1 MIARVAGLA
10 FAALVVAGSSA
21 SAQRVVAL
29 APLSTLGSE
38 DTSNPALGASAELE
52 RAIAA
57 LPSTS
62 LLTASQV
69 TAALRRQKRPAI
81 ATCDGERPCVAEL
94 GRAVGAAVLVTG
106 QLGGIGDARIVYLE
120 AIDCATGKELGSTT
134 WALGEDDPAPA
145 VAARLLAPHTHVG
158 TLRVRSP
165 IPAAQVFVDG
175 TRLPSRP
182 EHTLSVGTHALRVTH
197 PEVRDFV
204 RFIEISYGKV
214 TDVDVTLSPLPVVQR
229 DVTTPGGS
237 SSQHASSERPWFTR
251 WWAVAG
257 GGTVLA
263 VVAGAL
269 AYSLTDGFSPDVT
282 LPE

>member
-1 MIARVAGLA
+1 MP
-10 FAALVVAGSSA
+10 ALVAVALVA
-21 SAQRVVAL
+21 ATAPVAAQRVVAL

-62 LLTASQV
+62 LLTAGQV
-69 TAALRRQKRPAI
+69 TAALRRLKRPAV
-81 ATCDGERPCVAEL
+81 ATCEGDRPCVAEL

-134 WALGEDDPAPA
+134 WALGEADPAAAA
-145 VAARLLAPHTHVG
+145 VARLLAPQTHVG

-165 IPAAQVFVDG
+165 IPAAQIFVDG
-175 TRLPSRP
+175 TRLPSGP
-182 EHTLSVGTHALRVTH
+182 EHPLSVGTHALRVTH

-214 TDVDVTLSPLPVVQR
+214 TEVEVTLSPLPVVQR
-229 DVTTPGGS
+229 DL
-237 SSQHASSERPWFTR
+237 ASRGAGAGRNPSERPWYGR

-257 GGTVLA
+257 GATALA
-263 VVAGAL
+263 VAAGVVAYA
-269 AYSLTDGFSPDVT
+269 LTDGFSPDVT
-282 LPE
+282 LPD

>member
-1 MIARVAGLA
+1 MIARGLVL
-10 FAALVVAGSSA
+10 ALVLGMLTGSA
-21 SAQRVVAL
+21 ARAQRVVAL
-29 APLSTLGSE
+29 APLSALGSE

-57 LPSTS
+57 LPSTT

-69 TAALRRQKRPAI
+69 TAALRRQKRPAV
-81 ATCDGERPCVAEL
+81 ASCDGDRTCVAEL

-106 QLGGIGDARIVYLE
+106 QLGGIGDARIIYLE
-120 AIDCATGKELGSTT
+120 ALDCATGKELGSTT
-134 WALGEDDPAPA
+134 WALGAADPAPA
-145 VAARLLAPHTHVG
+145 VAARLLAPNTYVG

-165 IPAAQVFVDG
+165 IPAAQVFVNG

-182 EHTLSVGTHALRVTH
+182 EHSLPVGTHALRVTH

-214 TDVDVTLSPLPVVQR
+214 TEVEVTLAPLPVVQR
-229 DVTTPGGS
+229 DVATSGVAASRGG
-237 SSQHASSERPWFTR
+237 SSERPWFKR

-257 GGTVLA
+257 GATALA
-263 VVAGAL
+263 VVAGAV
-269 AYSLTDGFSPDVT
+269 AYGLTDGFSPEVT

>member
-1 MIARVAGLA
+1 MIARRLGWAM
-10 FAALVVAGSSA
+10 ALVMLAASSVA
-21 SAQRVVAL
+21 AQQVVAL

-38 DTSNPALGASAELE
+38 DTSNPALGAGAELE

-57 LPSTS
+57 LPSTT

-81 ATCDGERPCVAEL
+81 ATCDGDRTCVAEL
-94 GRAVGAAVLVTG
+94 GRALGAAVLVTG

-120 AIDCATGKELGSTT
+120 AIDCTTGKELGSTT
-134 WALGEDDPAPA
+134 WALDQADPAPA
-145 VAARLLAPHTHVG
+145 VAARLLAPQTYVG

-165 IPAAQVFVDG
+165 MPAAQVFVNG
-175 TRLPSRP
+175 TRLPPRP
-182 EHTLSVGTHALRVTH
+182 EHSLSVGTHALRVTH

-214 TDVDVTLSPLPVVQR
+214 TEVEVTLAPLPVVQR
-229 DVTTPGGS
+229 DVATSGAAASRAGS
-237 SSQHASSERPWFTR
+237 RERPWFGR

-257 GGTVLA
+257 GATALA
-263 VVAGAL
+263 VVAGAI
-269 AYSLTDGFSPDVT
+269 AYGLTDGFSPDVT
-282 LPE
+282 LPK